1 MDQLLHLGNLH
12 QQTAPA
18 STDADSHQPHPL
30 VTFGRG
36 DKEVEEKQK
45 PRIKPSQIYQNYKKV
60 KKSKSLKHAAS
71 KGSA

>member
-1 MDQLLHLGNLH
+1 MDQLLSLGSH
-12 QQTAPA
+12 S
-18 STDADSHQPHPL
+18 STDAHLHPL

-60 KKSKSLKHAAS
+60 KPKSLKHAAS

>member
-1 MDQLLHLGNLH
+1 MDQLIRLGTPQH
-12 QQTAPA
+12 PPPA
-18 STDADSHQPHPL
+18 TTDTDSHQHPL

-60 KKSKSLKHAAS
+60 KPKSLKHASS
-71 KGSA
+71 KKFA